1 MLMSRSDL
9 VAGLGRIRA
18 RVSPYTQGKERAV
31 ETGISGRCWLR
42 LSFGVFETRAAAIP
56 GDRTQRV
63 WGRLLAVLEAGA
75 PSATAQP
82 GAGGR
87 RVSKCP
93 KEERGKKKKKHPSPD
108 PSKNHF
114 CYNFVFHA
122 CLLLKLGMF
131 LWAWGSHVSGR
142 VKKRK

>member
-1 MLMSRSDL
+1 MMDLSHLDLLGMMDFSCWMSRSDL
-9 VAGLGRIRA
+9 VAGLGKIRA

-56 GDRTQRV
+56 GDRTPWV

-87 RVSKCP
+87 RVSKCVL
-93 KEERGKKKKKHPSPD
+93 KRKKKTKKTHPSPD
-108 PSKNHF
+108 SSKNHF
-114 CYNFVFHA
+114 CYNLSFMRVF
-122 CLLLKLGMF
+122 C
-131 LWAWGSHVSGR
+131 SN
-142 VKKRK
+142 